1 MEDAY
6 EKINHALVSLIN
18 EIWDLEGKAII
29 TEEFSELSNNDMH
42 VIEAVGLGEGKNM
55 SSIAKSLKITV
66 GSLTTAMN
74 SLVKKQYVERSRS
87 KEDRRV
93 VFVKLTE
100 KGIKAYRH
108 HEEYHRQMVQGI
120 LDRLEDEELTVLL
133 KTLDVLKGFFAR
145 GQRSPYNTL

>member
-29 TEEFSELSNNDMH
+29 TEEFKDLSNNDMH
-42 VIEAVGLGEGKNM
+42 VIEAIGLGEGKNM
-55 SSIAKSLKITV
+55 SSIARRLKITV

-87 KEDRRV
+87 REDRRV
-93 VFVKLTE
+93 VFVRLTE

-108 HEEYHRQMVQGI
+108 HERYHRQMVQEI
-120 LDRLEDEELTVLL
+120 LDRLEEEELTVLL
-133 KTLDVLKGFFAR
+133 KTLDILTGFFKH
-145 GQRSPYNTL
+145 G

>member
-29 TEEFSELSNNDMH
+29 TEEFNDLSNNDMH

-55 SSIAKSLKITV
+55 SSIAKGLKITV

-87 KEDRRV
+87 REDRRV
-93 VFVKLTE
+93 VYVRLTE

-108 HEEYHRQMVQGI
+108 HEGYHRQMVQAI
-120 LDRLEDEELTVLL
+120 LDRLEEEELSILL
-133 KTLDVLKGFFAR
+133 KTLDSLNGFFKHTR
-145 GQRSPYNTL
+145 ECV